1 MTDISALAAQLSPK
15 ARERLMQEL
24 IRAGTAVP
32 AEAGI
37 ADSAAEPIAVVG
49 VGCRFPGNVTGP
61 ESFWELLTNG
71 GDAITEVPADRWDVD
86 AFYDP
91 DPSAPGRMT
100 TRWGGFISD
109 AAEFDAEFFGIAPRE
124 AEAMDPQQRV
134 LLEVGWAALE
144 HAGIRPDSLNGTR
157 TGVIAGLSTWDYA
170 IVNIESRAAI
180 DAYLSTGIP
189 HSTAVGRISYSL
201 GLRGPAVA
209 VDTACSSS
217 LVAVHLACQS
227 LRLGETDLALAG
239 GTQLNLSPFTSIAL
253 SKWSALSPA
262 GRCKTFDASADGFVR
277 GEGCGVVVLKRLSD
291 AVRDGN
297 RVLAVVRGSAVNQD
311 GRSNGIT
318 APNALAQRDV
328 ITDALKAGGI
338 AADSVNYVEAHG
350 TGTVLGD
357 PIEFEALAATYGR
370 GDVPCAV
377 GAVKTNIGH
386 LEASAGIAGFI
397 KTVLSVQRGHI
408 PPNLHFTRLNPA
420 IDASSTRF
428 VFPTEPTPWPNNGG
442 PRRAGVSSFGLAGTN
457 AHVVVEQAPDVVAVE
472 PQQDPPVSTL
482 VVSGKSEQRIAS
494 TAGALA
500 QWMQSDGAGVGLADV
515 AHTLN
520 HHRARHAKF
529 ATVCARDRAHAIT
542 GLQALADGRPAEGVV
557 RPHEGHCRPG
567 TVFVFPGQGQ
577 QWAGMGRQ
585 LLADEPVFAEAV
597 AELEPV
603 FVEHVGFSLQ
613 QVLSEGQ
620 PVSGDARVQ
629 PVIMGLQ
636 LALTELW
643 RSYGVT
649 PDAVIGHSMGEV
661 TAAVVAGALTV
672 AEGLRVIAI
681 RSQLM
686 SRLAGQGAVALLEL
700 DAEATAALIAEHPQ
714 VSLAVYSSP
723 RQTVIAGPPADVDA
737 LIAAVAAQDRF
748 ARRVNME
755 VASHN
760 ALMDPIL
767 PELRSALADLAPKT
781 TTIPFISTVA
791 EGPTPVLDADYWA
804 ANVRQPVWFSQ
815 AVTAAGENHATF
827 IEISAHPN
835 MAHAITETLGQTHHH
850 SVGTLSRDAD
860 DTVTFHTNLNTTHTT
875 QPPHTPHP
883 PEPAPVLPATPWH
896 HTRHWIT
903 VEPANEREPV
913 VRVVD
918 SPHADGGA
926 IPAELNYEL
935 TWPVRRLPP
944 AETMAHG
951 SWLVVADADLGA
963 EVRRA
968 VGGDSRVTVLTPGE
982 IDLAAAVAEVD
993 NVMYAPG
1000 VPANPLDAREG
1011 YRLFNAAR
1019 RLTAALGTMAVPP
1032 RLVML
1037 TRNAQPL
1044 SEGDRANPAHAVL
1057 WGLGRTLALEHPEI
1071 WGAVVDVD
1079 ESVPAER
1086 AARYVLTEANSGD
1099 DEDQVV
1105 YRGGVRHVPRLVR
1118 RNTPSTAPAEI
1129 DKDSCHL
1136 VVGATGNIGPYL
1148 IQQLS
1153 DMGAATI
1160 VAVSRQPGSRL
1171 EELARTLSAQGTSLI
1186 TVAADAA
1193 DEGSMA
1199 PLFERFGTDLPPLGG
1214 IYLAAFGGGPVTL
1227 ADMTDDDVNVMFRPK
1242 LDALS
1247 VLHRLSVRQP
1257 VRQFVLF
1264 SSISGLL
1271 GSRWLAHYAATTTFL
1286 DTFAYARRAAGL
1298 SASTVNWGFW
1308 KSLADNQ
1315 SEDYRQVTIDS
1326 GLDPMQDEVAIQ
1338 ALSSVMAPEAP
1349 IRFTVVAADWSRLG
1363 TAYRT
1368 RASLRMIDELVT
1380 IDGSDDGVADG
1391 DEWAALEGIGDPD
1404 PIEAE
1409 RIITDRLLSR
1419 LAAIMGYTDPS
1430 ALGPDQPLIELGMD
1444 SLMAVRIR
1452 NATQQDFGV
1461 EPPVALLLD
1470 GASLNDIAANVM
1482 SQLGLAR
1489 QDITVDA
1496 VRNKANQRAAARQ
1509 GASMRRQRGLRT

>member
-1 MTDISALAAQLSPK
+1 L
-15 ARERLMQEL
+15 
-24 IRAGTAVP
+24 
-32 AEAGI
+32 
-37 ADSAAEPIAVVG
+37 
-49 VGCRFPGNVTGP
+49 
-61 ESFWELLTNG
+61 
-71 GDAITEVPADRWDVD
+71 
-86 AFYDP
+86 
-91 DPSAPGRMT
+91 
-100 TRWGGFISD
+100 
-109 AAEFDAEFFGIAPRE
+109 
-124 AEAMDPQQRV
+124 
-134 LLEVGWAALE
+134 
-144 HAGIRPDSLNGTR
+144 
-157 TGVIAGLSTWDYA
+157 
-170 IVNIESRAAI
+170 
-180 DAYLSTGIP
+180 
-189 HSTAVGRISYSL
+189 
-201 GLRGPAVA
+201 
-209 VDTACSSS
+209 
-217 LVAVHLACQS
+217 
-227 LRLGETDLALAG
+227 
-239 GTQLNLSPFTSIAL
+239 
-253 SKWSALSPA
+253 
-262 GRCKTFDASADGFVR
+262 
-277 GEGCGVVVLKRLSD
+277 
-291 AVRDGN
+291 
-297 RVLAVVRGSAVNQD
+297 
-311 GRSNGIT
+311 
-318 APNALAQRDV
+318 
-328 ITDALKAGGI
+328 
-338 AADSVNYVEAHG
+338 
-350 TGTVLGD
+350 VLGS
-357 PIEFEALAATYGR
+357 
-370 GDVPCAV
+370 
-377 GAVKTNIGH
+377 VKTNLGH
-386 LEASAGIAGFI
+386 LESAAGIAGFI
-397 KTVLSVQRGHI
+397 KTVLSLRYGYI
-408 PPNLHFTRLNPA
+408 PKHLHFEQLTPH
-420 IDASSTRF
+420 ASEGASRF
-428 VFPTEPTPWPNNGG
+428 TIATEGMPWPEAAGT
-442 PRRAGVSSFGLAGTN
+442 RRAGVSSFGASGTN
-457 AHVVVEQAPDVVAVE
+457 AHVVIEQAPEVAAVE
-472 PQQDPPVSTL
+472 PQQDPPVTTL
-482 VVSGKSEQRIAS
+482 VVSGKSEPRIAS
-494 TAGALA
+494 AAGALA
-500 QWMQSDGAGVGLADV
+500 EWMVGAGAGVGLADM
-515 AHTLN
+515 AHALN

-542 GLQALADGRPAEGVV
+542 GLKALSEGRPAEGAV
-557 RPHEGHCRPG
+557 RPHEGQCRPG
-567 TVFVFPGQGQ
+567 TVFVYPGQGQ
-577 QWAGMGRQ
+577 QWAGMGRH
-585 LLADEPVFAEAV
+585 LLADEPVFAEAI
-597 AELEPV
+597 AELEPL

-613 QVLSEGQ
+613 QVLEEGQ

-636 LALTELW
+636 LALTKLW

-661 TAAVVAGALTV
+661 SAAVVAGALTV
-672 AEGLRVIAI
+672 AEGLRLIAI

-686 SRLAGQGAVALLEL
+686 SQLAGQGAVALLEL
-700 DAEATAALIAEHPQ
+700 DAEATAALIADYPQ

-737 LIAAVAAQDRF
+737 LIAAVTAQDRF

-767 PELRSALADLAPKT
+767 PELRSALADLAPKHP
-781 TTIPFISTVA
+781 TIPFISTVIDGA
-791 EGPTPVLDADYWA
+791 TVLCADYWV
-804 ANVRQPVWFSQ
+804 ANVRQPVRFSQ
-815 AVTAAGENHATF
+815 AVTAAGKNHATF

-835 MAHAITETLGQTHHH
+835 MTHAITETLGETHHH
-850 SVGTLSRDAD
+850 SVATLLRDAD
-860 DTVTFHTNLNTTHTT
+860 DTVTFHTNLNTTQH
-875 QPPHTPHP
+875 PHTPHP

-896 HTRHWIT
+896 HTSHWIT
-903 VEPANEREPV
+903 PNPFNKREPV
-913 VRVVD
+913 VRIAD
-918 SPHADGGA
+918 LPQADGGA
-926 IPAELNYEL
+926 IPAELDYEL
-935 TWPVRRLPP
+935 TWPVRRLPS

-951 SWLVVADADLGA
+951 SWLVVADANLGA
-963 EVRRA
+963 EVQRA

-993 NVMYAPG
+993 NVMYAPD
-1000 VPANPLDAREG
+1000 VPANTLDAREG

-1019 RLTAALGTMAVPP
+1019 RLTAALGTMTAPP
-1032 RLVML
+1032 KLFML

-1086 AARYVLTEANSGD
+1086 AARYVLTEANNGD
-1099 DEDQVV
+1099 GEDQVV
-1105 YRGGVRHVPRLVR
+1105 YHAGVRHVPRLVR

-1148 IQQLS
+1148 IQQLA

-1171 EELARTLSAQGTSLI
+1171 EELSRTLSAKGTSLI

-1193 DEGSMA
+1193 DESSMA
-1199 PLFERFGTDLPPLGG
+1199 PLFERFGTVLPPLGG

-1315 SEDYRQVTIDS
+1315 SEEYRQVTIDS
-1326 GLDPMQDEVAIQ
+1326 GLDPMQDEAAIQ

-1368 RASLRMIDELVT
+1368 RASLRMIDELLT
-1380 IDGSDDGVADG
+1380 IDESGNEAGDG
-1391 DEWAALEGIGDPD
+1391 DEWAGLEGIGDLD

-1419 LAAIMGYTDPS
+1419 LAAIMGYTDAS
-1430 ALGPDQPLIELGMD
+1430 ALRPAQPLIELGMD

-1452 NATQQDFGV
+1452 NTTQQDFGV

-1482 SQLGLAR
+1482 SLLGLVR
-1489 QDITVDA
+1489 QDSTVDA

-1509 GASMRRQRGLRT
+1509 GASLRRQRGLRT

>member
-1 MTDISALAAQLSPK
+1 MTNLTALAAQLSPK

-24 IRAGTAVP
+24 IRGGTPVPADAGTA
-32 AEAGI
+32 
-37 ADSAAEPIAVVG
+37 DPIAVVG
-49 VGCRFPGNVTGP
+49 IGCRFPGNVTGP
-61 ESFWELLTNG
+61 ESFWALLNSG
-71 GDAITEVPADRWDVD
+71 RDAISEVPSDRWDAD

-109 AAEFDAEFFGIAPRE
+109 AAEFDADFFGIAPRE

-134 LLEVGWAALE
+134 LLEVAWEALE
-144 HAGIRPDSLNGTR
+144 HAGIRPDSLSGTR
-157 TGVIAGLSTWDYA
+157 TGVMVGLSTWDYA
-170 IVNIESRAAI
+170 IVNIERQVAI

-189 HSTAVGRISYSL
+189 HSTAVGRISYVL

-217 LVAVHLACQS
+217 LVSLHLACQS

-328 ITDALKAGGI
+328 ITDALRAGEVS
-338 AADSVNYVEAHG
+338 ADSVNYVETHG

-357 PIEFEALAATYGR
+357 PIEFEALSATYGR
-370 GDVPCAV
+370 GDVPCAL

-397 KTVLSVQRGHI
+397 KAVLSVQRGHI

-428 VFPTEPTPWPNNGG
+428 VFPTEPTPWPNNDG

-457 AHVVVEQAPDVVAVE
+457 AHVVIEQAPDVVAVE

-500 QWMQSDGAGVGLADV
+500 QWMIGAGAGVGLADV

-520 HHRARHAKF
+520 HHRARPAKF

-557 RPHEGHCRPG
+557 RPHEGRCRPG
-567 TVFVFPGQGQ
+567 TVFVYPGQGQ

-603 FVEHVGFSLQ
+603 FVEHVGFSLR
-613 QVLSEGQ
+613 QVLANGE

-636 LALTELW
+636 LALTKLW

-672 AEGLRVIAI
+672 TEGLRLIAV

-700 DAEATAALIAEHPQ
+700 DAEATAALLADYPR

-737 LIAAVAAQDRF
+737 LMAAVSAQGRF

-767 PELRSALADLAPKT
+767 PELRSALADLTPKT
-781 TTIPFISTVA
+781 PTIPFISTVIDGA
-791 EGPTPVLDADYWA
+791 TVLDADYWV
-804 ANVRQPVWFSQ
+804 ANVRQPVRFSQ
-815 AVTAAGENHATF
+815 AIAAAGENHGTF

-835 MAHAITETLGQTHHH
+835 MAHAITETLGETHHH

-860 DTVTFHTNLNTTHTT
+860 DTITFHTNLNTTHTS
-875 QPPHTPHP
+875 QPPQTPHP

-896 HTRHWIT
+896 HTSHWIT
-903 VEPANEREPV
+903 V
-913 VRVVD
+913 
-918 SPHADGGA
+918 SPQTSA
-926 IPAELNYEL
+926 
-935 TWPVRRLPP
+935 
-944 AETMAHG
+944 
-951 SWLVVADADLGA
+951 
-963 EVRRA
+963 
-968 VGGDSRVTVLTPGE
+968 
-982 IDLAAAVAEVD
+982 
-993 NVMYAPG
+993 
-1000 VPANPLDAREG
+1000 
-1011 YRLFNAAR
+1011 
-1019 RLTAALGTMAVPP
+1019 GT
-1032 RLVML
+1032 RC
-1037 TRNAQPL
+1037 AQ
-1044 SEGDRANPAHAVL
+1044 
-1057 WGLGRTLALEHPEI
+1057 
-1071 WGAVVDVD
+1071 
-1079 ESVPAER
+1079 
-1086 AARYVLTEANSGD
+1086 
-1099 DEDQVV
+1099 Q
-1105 YRGGVRHVPRLVR
+1105 
-1118 RNTPSTAPAEI
+1118 
-1129 DKDSCHL
+1129 
-1136 VVGATGNIGPYL
+1136 
-1148 IQQLS
+1148 
-1153 DMGAATI
+1153 
-1160 VAVSRQPGSRL
+1160 
-1171 EELARTLSAQGTSLI
+1171 
-1186 TVAADAA
+1186 
-1193 DEGSMA
+1193 
-1199 PLFERFGTDLPPLGG
+1199 
-1214 IYLAAFGGGPVTL
+1214 
-1227 ADMTDDDVNVMFRPK
+1227 
-1242 LDALS
+1242 
-1247 VLHRLSVRQP
+1247 
-1257 VRQFVLF
+1257 
-1264 SSISGLL
+1264 
-1271 GSRWLAHYAATTTFL
+1271 
-1286 DTFAYARRAAGL
+1286 
-1298 SASTVNWGFW
+1298 
-1308 KSLADNQ
+1308 
-1315 SEDYRQVTIDS
+1315 
-1326 GLDPMQDEVAIQ
+1326 
-1338 ALSSVMAPEAP
+1338 
-1349 IRFTVVAADWSRLG
+1349 
-1363 TAYRT
+1363 
-1368 RASLRMIDELVT
+1368 
-1380 IDGSDDGVADG
+1380 
-1391 DEWAALEGIGDPD
+1391 
-1404 PIEAE
+1404 
-1409 RIITDRLLSR
+1409 
-1419 LAAIMGYTDPS
+1419 
-1430 ALGPDQPLIELGMD
+1430 
-1444 SLMAVRIR
+1444 
-1452 NATQQDFGV
+1452 
-1461 EPPVALLLD
+1461 
-1470 GASLNDIAANVM
+1470 
-1482 SQLGLAR
+1482 
-1489 QDITVDA
+1489 
-1496 VRNKANQRAAARQ
+1496 
-1509 GASMRRQRGLRT
+1509 